1 LTTRTRRQVIT
12 RAARRGTVWVD
23 QSWNLSTADG
33 GEELFTLL
41 PGIVDPDPLGWTLI
55 RTILCYSVMAQVPTA
70 ARGYQM
76 YDVGI
81 GIASN
86 EAFAVG
92 VTGIPNV
99 GTAADHPERGWV
111 YRCRHIVQ
119 DDTAIPMPIVNVFK
133 DIKSQRK
140 LDRGVLYMTA
150 ESTAGFGTALTLR
163 FMGLTRSLFKL
174 P

>member
-1 LTTRTRRQVIT
+1 MSTRNRPIA
-12 RAARRGTVWVD
+12 RAARRSTTWVD
-23 QSWNLSTADG
+23 TNWNLSTASG

-41 PGIVDPDPLGWTLI
+41 PGIVDPDPLGWTLT
-55 RTILCYSVMAQVPTA
+55 RVLLCYSVFASVPTSA
-70 ARGYQM
+70 TGYQA

-111 YRCRHIVQ
+111 YRCRHVVGDSTVVPLPNI
-119 DDTAIPMPIVNVFK
+119 DVFK
-133 DIKSQRK
+133 DIRSQRK
-140 LDRGVLYMTA
+140 LDRGVLYLTS
-150 ESTAGFGTALTLR
+150 ESLALVGTAVTLR
-163 FMGLTRSLFKL
+163 FAGLARCLFRL